1 MSWRLEVT
9 HHTGLQYT
17 DPVAVSFNEARMT
30 PADGGGQLLIAH
42 ELRVTP
48 TARVVPYTDYWGT
61 LVEAFDVHE
70 PHTTLEVES
79 RNVVDTPG
87 LGERPPG
94 VTWEL
99 LAEPAL
105 RDQRCE
111 FLRLSQ
117 YIDDASA
124 DPDRANA
131 VDLLRSQSTPRA
143 AIDLAIEQVRDRMH
157 YATGTTSVST
167 TAHEAWA
174 SGFGVCQ
181 DFTHA
186 TLSLL
191 RSVGIPAR
199 YVSGYL
205 YDGDGEIGET
215 VTGESHAWVEAWDGG
230 WLPLDP
236 TNGQPVDEGHTA
248 VARGRDYAD
257 VSPLKGVYSGGISE
271 EIGVKVSLT
280 RLPR

>member
-9 HHTGLQYT
+9 HHTGLRYS

-61 LVEAFDVHE
+61 LVEAFDVHK

-87 LGERPPG
+87 LGERPEG
-94 VTWEL
+94 VSWEL

-117 YIDDASA
+117 YIDDASS
-124 DPDRANA
+124 DPDRADA
-131 VDLLRSQSTPRA
+131 VDRLRSQATPRA

-205 YDGDGEIGET
+205 YDGDGAIGET
-215 VTGESHAWVEAWDGG
+215 VTGESHAWVEAWDGA